1 MNENNFET
9 VTGYEDAWLPR
20 RKTEYSAGYDV
31 KPYKSGVVGAGET
44 KLIETGIKC
53 RINYDEYIQ
62 LHLRSSVGIKH
73 NVMLANG
80 TGIIDADYYNNED
93 NEGHIMMPIR
103 NLGSVP
109 FKYDASE
116 RLAQLV
122 IMPYRI
128 TASDRTT
135 DKRTGGF
142 GSTGKR

>member
-31 KPYKSGVVGAGET
+31 KPYKSGVVGVGET

-53 RINYDEYIQ
+53 KINYDEHIQ

-73 NVMLANG
+73 DVMLANG

-93 NEGHIMMPIR
+93 NEGHIMIPIR
-103 NLGSVP
+103 NLGNVP
-109 FKYDASE
+109 FEYDASE
-116 RLAQLV
+116 RLAQLIIV
-122 IMPYRI
+122 PYRI
-128 TASDRTT
+128 TAKDKTT

>member
-31 KPYKSGVVGAGET
+31 KPYESGFVMPRET
-44 KLIETGIKC
+44 KLIKTGIKC
-53 RINYDEYIQ
+53 KLNYDEYLQ
-62 LHLRSSVGIKH
+62 LHLRSSVGIKK
-73 NVMLANG
+73 NIILANG
-80 TGIIDADYYNNED
+80 TGIIDADYYNNEE
-93 NEGHIMMPIR
+93 NEGHIMIPIR
-103 NLGSVP
+103 NLGNAP
-109 FKYDASE
+109 FEYKADE
-116 RLAQLV
+116 RLAQLI

-128 TASDRTT
+128 TAKDRTT